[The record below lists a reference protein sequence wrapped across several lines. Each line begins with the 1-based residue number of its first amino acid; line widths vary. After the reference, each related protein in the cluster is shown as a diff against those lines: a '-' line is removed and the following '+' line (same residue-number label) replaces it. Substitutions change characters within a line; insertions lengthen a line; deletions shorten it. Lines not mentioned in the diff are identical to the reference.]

1 MKKELTY
8 VIRFAI
14 DREFTTEIKT
24 RLEELSK
31 TLGNANDLDFSE
43 RCYKTKSMRNAE
55 SFMEEI
61 CKFMDENKIFELNVH
76 CF

>member
-14 DREFTTEIKT
+14 DRGFTTEIKT

-31 TLGNANDLDFSE
+31 SLGSINDLDFNQ
-43 RCYKTKSMRNAE
+43 RCYKTKSIRNAE

-61 CKFMDENKIFELNVH
+61 CKFMDENKISELNVH